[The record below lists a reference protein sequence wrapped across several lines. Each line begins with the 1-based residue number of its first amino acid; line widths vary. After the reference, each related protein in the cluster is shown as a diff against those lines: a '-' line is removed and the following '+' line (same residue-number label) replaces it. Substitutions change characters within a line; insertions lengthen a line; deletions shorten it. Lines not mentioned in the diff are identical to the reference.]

1 MAQLKKISD
10 INLDSSKTAIVCG
23 KGPTLSNLDNFLK
36 DKNLDDFYF
45 FGINTAFRLMK
56 KCDFIAVSDL
66 HKLRDV
72 EKNDLE
78 VYNNI
83 KNFIIPLVF
92 RDDLMPH
99 MPNGHVVDTNITYKW
114 FLDKLQAYKDINVFT
129 YKLFTQ
135 TLNVDVDC
143 DIQDDFLVER
153 AFSNMQVLIEWI
165 VRVGIKKFE
174 IFGMEKTNKYNT
186 TFVSNKEDN
195 TLLDSSV
202 FVKNFNLTV
211 DILEKYSC
219 TYNIH

>member
-1 MAQLKKISD
+1 MATLKKISD
-10 INLDSSKTAIVCG
+10 INLDINKTAVVCG
-23 KGPTLSNLDNFLK
+23 KGPTLSNLDNYLK

-56 KCDFIAVSDL
+56 RCDFLAVSDL

-72 EKNDLE
+72 EKNNFE

-99 MPNGHVVDTNITYKW
+99 IPNGYVVDTNVTYKW
-114 FLDKLQAYKDINVFT
+114 FLDKLQTYKNINIFT

-135 TLNVDVDC
+135 TLKVDVNC
-143 DIQDDFLVER
+143 DIQDTFLVER

-165 VRVGIKKFE
+165 VRAGIKKFE
-174 IFGMEKTNKYNT
+174 IFGMEKTNKYNAN
-186 TFVSNKEDN
+186 FVVNKEDN
-195 TLLDSSV
+195 PLLDPSV
-202 FVKNFNLTV
+202 YVKNFDLTV
-211 DILEKYSC
+211 NILEKHGC
-219 TYNIH
+219 AYNIH